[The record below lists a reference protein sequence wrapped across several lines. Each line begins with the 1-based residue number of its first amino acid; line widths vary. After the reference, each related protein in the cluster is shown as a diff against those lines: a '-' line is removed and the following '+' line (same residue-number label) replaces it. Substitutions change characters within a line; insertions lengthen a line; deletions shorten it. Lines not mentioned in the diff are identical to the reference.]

1 MEYFQ
6 RCPTSALILKLP
18 CGNDYLNSINHN
30 TFLYYFTLNAKYDA
44 RVGRFFP
51 SLKDIFKA
59 ILKIS

>member
-30 TFLYYFTLNAKYDA
+30 TFLYYFTLNAKYEA
-44 RVGRFFP
+44 RVG
-51 SLKDIFKA
+51 
-59 ILKIS
+59 